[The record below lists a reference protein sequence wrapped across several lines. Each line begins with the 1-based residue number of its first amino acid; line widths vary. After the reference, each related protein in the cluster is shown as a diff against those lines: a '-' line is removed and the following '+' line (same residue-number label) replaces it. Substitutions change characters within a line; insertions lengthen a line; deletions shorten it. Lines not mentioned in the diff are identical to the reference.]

1 MDMTDRKT
9 HLTPDEKLRA
19 AYAYLINDIEQHHI
33 ASLFGVNSGR
43 IAETVM
49 AVRAAVGMPEVR
61 KKPKSSEAVLAP
73 SKLV

>member
-33 ASLFGVNSGR
+33 ASLFGVTADALPRQSLPSGR
-43 IAETVM
+43 
-49 AVRAAVGMPEVR
+49 
-61 KKPKSSEAVLAP
+61 L
-73 SKLV
+73 

>member
-19 AYAYLINDIEQHHI
+19 AYAYLINDIEQHI

-43 IAETVM
+43 IAEAVM
-49 AVRAAVGMPEVR
+49 AVRAAVGIPEIR
-61 KKPKSSEAVLAP
+61 RNPKPSEAVPAP